1 MKKQLIAMA
10 FALLPL
16 LSFAQTQAKFNA
28 TQTTFGR
35 YGSDCSSGRG
45 ACSFTVYKI
54 DSEIITEKSSKKTAE
69 NTIILQINRN
79 AITHDEEIRIAG
91 KPFSTFLAN
100 EAIYFVQ
107 QEDLYLNPETLQN
120 LNVDAKYTKIA
131 AGNYPM
137 TIGKDKVEVTFIL
150 K

>member
-1 MKKQLIAMA
+1 MKKYTIAMV
-10 FALLPL
+10 FILLPL
-16 LSFAQTQAKFNA
+16 LSFAQIQAKVNS

-45 ACSFTVYKI
+45 ACSFTVLKT
-54 DSEIITEKSSKKTAE
+54 DSETITENTSRRTAE
-69 NTIILQINRN
+69 NTIVLQINRN
-79 AITHDEEIRIAG
+79 AVTQEEEIRIAG
-91 KPFSTFLAN
+91 KPFSAFMPN
-100 EAIYFVQ
+100 EAVYFVQ
-107 QEDLYLNPETLQN
+107 QEDLYLNRETLQN
-120 LNVDAKYTKIA
+120 LNVDARYTKIS

>member
-1 MKKQLIAMA
+1 M
-10 FALLPL
+10 
-16 LSFAQTQAKFNA
+16 S
-28 TQTTFGR
+28 
-35 YGSDCSSGRG
+35 
-45 ACSFTVYKI
+45 
-54 DSEIITEKSSKKTAE
+54 
-69 NTIILQINRN
+69 RN
-79 AITHDEEIRIAG
+79 AITHEEEIRIAG
-91 KPFSTFLAN
+91 KAFSSLIPN
-100 EAIYFVQ
+100 ETIYFVQ